1 MSAALK
7 NAHNRPNRRVVAVAY
22 QGLGAFELGI
32 ATEIFGL
39 PRPEMGP
46 DWYNYEICAVEPGP
60 LKGLGG
66 MSVMTE
72 SGLEALAE
80 ANTIIIPGWRDP
92 LLAIP
97 PSLGQ
102 ALRDAHAAGTRMV
115 SICTG
120 AFVFAAAGLLA
131 GRRATT
137 HWSKVEFL
145 ANSYPTIN
153 VDTGVL
159 YVEDENV
166 FTSAG
171 GAAGIDLCLHLVRR
185 DFGAGIANRVAQRLV
200 VQPQR
205 AGSQAQIVERPVA
218 RDHEAARLGA
228 TLDYMR
234 KTLSDEL
241 TVEALA
247 AHASMSV
254 RTFVRRFKESTG
266 LSPGEWLIAE
276 RVAQAKDLLE
286 TSAAPIEDIAAS
298 CGFGTAAN
306 MRRHF
311 RQVFGKA
318 PNEFRQD
325 RSRHAWSKPESRN

>member
-1 MSAALK
+1 M
-7 NAHNRPNRRVVAVAY
+7 PVDRRNVESCQPRSVVAIAY

-32 ATEIFGL
+32 AAEIFGL

-46 DWYNYEICAVEPGP
+46 DWYRFEICAVEPGP
-60 LKGLGG
+60 LRGLGG
-66 MSVMTE
+66 MSVTTE
-72 SGLEALAE
+72 TGVEALGRAH
-80 ANTIIIPGWRDP
+80 TIIIPGWRDP
-92 LLAIP
+92 LLTIP
-97 PSLGQ
+97 PALGL
-102 ALRDAHAAGTRMV
+102 ALRTAHEAGTRLV

-120 AFVFAAAGLLA
+120 AFVLAAAGVLA

-137 HWSKVEFL
+137 HWTRVAYL
-145 ANSYPTIN
+145 AESYPDIA
-153 VDTGVL
+153 VDPDVL
-159 YVEDENV
+159 YVEDGNV

-234 KTLSDEL
+234 ETLAGSL
-241 TVEALA
+241 TAETLA

-254 RTFVRRFKESTG
+254 RTFVRRFKEATG
-266 LSPGEWLIAE
+266 QSPGEWLIAE
-276 RVAQAKDLLE
+276 RVARAKDLLE
-286 TSAAPIEDIAAS
+286 SSAAPVEAVAES

-311 RQVFGKA
+311 RQILGKA
-318 PNEFRQD
+318 PNEFRPE
-325 RSRHAWSKPESRN
+325 RARHAWSKTGGI